1 MSGGVSIEIGRGEG
15 VKKDLQWSE
24 MDLLGWVRLR
34 VCVCA
39 CVWGGGGTGCVKL
52 LKLEKGEL
60 GAKQAKLLNVKRQ
73 GHL

>member
-34 VCVCA
+34 VCL
-39 CVWGGGGTGCVKL
+39 GGRGGRTECVKL

>member
-34 VCVCA
+34 VCVCVCLFA
-39 CVWGGGGTGCVKL
+39 CL
-52 LKLEKGEL
+52 F
-60 GAKQAKLLNVKRQ
+60 A
-73 GHL
+73 

>member
-34 VCVCA
+34 VCVCLE
-39 CVWGGGGTGCVKL
+39 CVKL

>member
-34 VCVCA
+34 VCVC
-39 CVWGGGGTGCVKL
+39 VWGGGGLSVS
-52 LKLEKGEL
+52 
-60 GAKQAKLLNVKRQ
+60 
-73 GHL
+73 HF

>member
-1 MSGGVSIEIGRGEG
+1 MSGVVSIEIGRGEG
-15 VKKDLQWSE
+15 VKKGLQWSE

-34 VCVCA
+34 GCVCVF
-39 CVWGGGGTGCVKL
+39 GGEGGNECVKL

>member
-34 VCVCA
+34 VCVC
-39 CVWGGGGTGCVKL
+39 WEGGGIKFEFCWGVLIVRIG
-52 LKLEKGEL
+52 
-60 GAKQAKLLNVKRQ
+60 RYI
-73 GHL
+73 

>member
-34 VCVCA
+34 VCVCL
-39 CVWGGGGTGCVKL
+39 GGGGTECVKL

>member
-1 MSGGVSIEIGRGEG
+1 MRGSRKICSGQKWISWDGSDCVG
-15 VKKDLQWSE
+15 
-24 MDLLGWVRLR
+24 
-34 VCVCA
+34 VCVFGEE
-39 CVWGGGGTGCVKL
+39 GGNECVKL

>member
-34 VCVCA
+34 VCVC
-39 CVWGGGGTGCVKL
+39 VSECVKL

>member
-1 MSGGVSIEIGRGEG
+1 MGQIAC
-15 VKKDLQWSE
+15 
-24 MDLLGWVRLR
+24 
-34 VCVCA
+34 VCVCL
-39 CVWGGGGTGCVKL
+39 GEGTECVKL

>member
-34 VCVCA
+34 VCVC
-39 CVWGGGGTGCVKL
+39 VFGGGLSVS
-52 LKLEKGEL
+52 
-60 GAKQAKLLNVKRQ
+60 NF
-73 GHL
+73 